1 MNPSSYRPAIDGL
14 RAVAVLSVLIFHL
27 HNSWLPGGFVGVDIF
42 FVISGYLITGVLL
55 REYQHDGFRLSR
67 FYQRRIARLLPAF
80 FAVALAT
87 MLLAAL
93 VYSSQDLASAGANFA
108 AAAAS
113 VENLK
118 LMQQGSYFVLSP
130 DAQPFLHYWSL
141 SVEEQFYLLFPLA
154 LWLLVLR
161 TNRHRTAVLT
171 ALCGVSLILCIQLT
185 AIRPTLAFFLLPTRA
200 WELLAGSIL
209 ASVSQEKLALNRKLW
224 ASLSVIGF
232 ATIAISLFTIDS
244 RMMFPGY
251 VAMFPVLGT
260 VCLIGADS
268 VSSDVCDG
276 LLSWKPMVI
285 IGQMSYSLYL
295 LHWPIFSFV
304 DYTFYLGSP
313 SARIAL
319 KVFIVLVTLPLCYF
333 LIESPGRRVLNDPR
347 RRLTAF
353 AAFAMILVV
362 CIPLGILVRRAN
374 YIDAEI
380 ADVGKGGVRFNQ
392 AGKNGSLLL
401 IGDSNGS
408 MYGKMAKEIAAKLG
422 LRLSVASVAAEDPL
436 PSLSRK
442 QSQLWLDS
450 SALAS
455 RESPDVL
462 LLVCQW
468 RGKLQDSGDR
478 LEIAV
483 NELKTHVA
491 TLILITQP
499 PEMPERANR
508 GSLRDG
514 ARPPFF
520 EDPSI
525 RTARM
530 NANALVK
537 SLEGDNVVVV
547 DIEDLFTAK
556 DGSII
561 FTNNIGQYLYHDGKH
576 LSGMGAELVKP
587 AVIRVITGRMPR
599 VFPVLAEQ

>member
-1 MNPSSYRPAIDGL
+1 
-14 RAVAVLSVLIFHL
+14 
-27 HNSWLPGGFVGVDIF
+27 
-42 FVISGYLITGVLL
+42 
-55 REYQHDGFRLSR
+55 
-67 FYQRRIARLLPAF
+67 
-80 FAVALAT
+80 
-87 MLLAAL
+87 
-93 VYSSQDLASAGANFA
+93 
-108 AAAAS
+108 
-113 VENLK
+113 
-118 LMQQGSYFVLSP
+118 
-130 DAQPFLHYWSL
+130 
-141 SVEEQFYLLFPLA
+141 
-154 LWLLVLR
+154 
-161 TNRHRTAVLT
+161 
-171 ALCGVSLILCIQLT
+171 
-185 AIRPTLAFFLLPTRA
+185 
-200 WELLAGSIL
+200 
-209 ASVSQEKLALNRKLW
+209 
-224 ASLSVIGF
+224 
-232 ATIAISLFTIDS
+232 
-244 RMMFPGY
+244 
-251 VAMFPVLGT
+251 
-260 VCLIGADS
+260 
-268 VSSDVCDG
+268 
-276 LLSWKPMVI
+276 
-285 IGQMSYSLYL
+285 
-295 LHWPIFSFV
+295 
-304 DYTFYLGSP
+304 
-313 SARIAL
+313 
-319 KVFIVLVTLPLCYF
+319 
-333 LIESPGRRVLNDPR
+333 
-347 RRLTAF
+347 
-353 AAFAMILVV
+353 MILVV

-374 YIDAEI
+374 YIDAEV
-380 ADVGKGGVRFNQ
+380 ADVGKGGLRFNQ

-450 SALAS
+450 SALVS

-537 SLEGDNVVVV
+537 SLERDNVVVV

-587 AVIRVITGRMPR
+587 EVIRVITGRMPR